1 MQALNRLSSAIYVMM
16 LLDVTDSPPTLSQLQ
31 QQLGGEDD
39 H

>member
-1 MQALNRLSSAIYVMM
+1 MQALNRLSSAVYVMM
-16 LLDVTDSPPTLSQLQ
+16 ILGVTDSPPTLRQLQ